1 MKIQAEQQSSIAR
14 DYLRQFFKQ
23 LTLSGVVK
31 KEEVSKQHS
40 SMLLSESEHIMEA
53 YKDTSLKD

>member
-1 MKIQAEQQSSIAR
+1 VKIQAEQQSSIAR
-14 DYLRQFFKQ
+14 DYLRQFFNQ

-31 KEEVSKQHS
+31 KEEVNKQHS